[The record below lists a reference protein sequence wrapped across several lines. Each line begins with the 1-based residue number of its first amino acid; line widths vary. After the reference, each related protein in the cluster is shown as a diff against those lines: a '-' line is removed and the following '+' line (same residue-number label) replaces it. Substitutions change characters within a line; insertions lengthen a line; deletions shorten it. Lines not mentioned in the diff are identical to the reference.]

1 MAKLSDDV
9 DPKTKPARQARAADP
24 ETDRAQR
31 EEFLA
36 LVTCGVQV
44 MLQEAYSRPGLSA
57 EGKARALSVYTLSLS
72 DAFSAADKIPKG
84 RSASSAA
91 LDVLDH
97 VFGLEHSPEFDPDRS
112 WLIEI
117 REGRSRKH
125 RAGWAGYE
133 PHSVMMQRIARM
145 RRPSKR
151 IDGKMQAERPEWQG
165 LPFND
170 SVALEALSWV
180 RSEEKI
186 FERQLHQQ
194 MQKVDGDVLRSRLKT
209 LEKDG
214 WIKSD
219 REPNGAITYQSTSK
233 LRDTSSPETRKARL
247 PKPTFATPT
256 ERYHART
263 RAARVERIASL
274 HKEPEAKKVL
284 NAIRGRGPMQLKE
297 IGLLLPGSSRL
308 SLRDFMMELREGGWV
323 ECVGRGGG
331 AAWTGTDQLMNSKI

>member
-1 MAKLSDDV
+1 MAKPPDDLE
-9 DPKTKPARQARAADP
+9 PKSKPVRQARAAEP

-36 LVTCGVQV
+36 LVTCGIQV
-44 MLQEAYSRPGLSA
+44 MMQDAYSRPGLSA
-57 EGKARALSVYTLSLS
+57 ERKARALSIYTLSLS
-72 DAFSAADKIPKG
+72 DALAAADKIPKG
-84 RSASSAA
+84 RTASSAA

-97 VFGLEHSPEFDPDRS
+97 VFGLEHSPELDPDRS

-125 RAGWAGYE
+125 RAAWAGYE
-133 PHSVMMQRIARM
+133 PHSVMKERIARM

-151 IDGKMQAERPEWQG
+151 VDGRMQVERPEWQG
-165 LPFND
+165 LPFDD

-186 FERQLHQQ
+186 FERQLLQQ

-214 WIKSD
+214 WITSD
-219 REPNGAITYQSTSK
+219 REPDGAVTYQSTSK
-233 LRDTSSPETRKARL
+233 LNETCSYGMRKARL

-263 RAARVERIASL
+263 RAARVERIAAL
-274 HKEPEAKKVL
+274 HKDPNARKIL
-284 NAIRGRGPMQLKE
+284 SAIRRRGPLQLKQ
-297 IGLLLPGSSRL
+297 IDLIVTGFTQFG
-308 SLRDFMMELREGGWV
+308 LRDFMMHLREGGWV

-331 AAWTGTDQLMNSKI
+331 AAWAATEKLKNAKI